1 MKKAKQY
8 VLFGR
13 STIGRLRIL
22 AYKTR
27 HSQLIKVLVA
37 IFFVAILAAIGVTL
51 LESQSNAQF
60 KNLSNGLWWAVVTMA
75 TVGYGDIV
83 PITPAG
89 RLVAGIVIMSGVTL
103 FSVFTAAVSSRVIT
117 NRLKEGKG
125 LSKSSAKNHIAIL
138 GWNPSGEN
146 IIEAIRDE
154 AIREN
159 RSIVLVNRMNP
170 DDAAQVINKYRD
182 LHIQFVYGDFGD
194 ETVLSRANIKS
205 AYAAVILPDES
216 DGSKPKSDER
226 TILGTLSVKAIEP
239 RVKVIAHIID
249 PLNEAHIR
257 RANADQV
264 VVSDRYSGYLL
275 GAHVVAPGIPELV
288 DILLKGNRGVR
299 LARRKIPHVVSGKTF
314 SDLASYFKRENE
326 AMLIG
331 IIKEEAGFK
340 LDDILSDDYTSIDH
354 FIRVKLEAAG
364 KGLSKK
370 SRVDVE
376 INPPADYKVSD
387 KDIAVVIERV

>member
-194 ETVLSRANIKS
+194 ETVRLFCQMSRMDPSQNQTSAPSSARFRLRRLSRESKS
-205 AYAAVILPDES
+205 LPIS
-216 DGSKPKSDER
+216 S
-226 TILGTLSVKAIEP
+226 TLSMKRIYAG
-239 RVKVIAHIID
+239 RTR
-249 PLNEAHIR
+249 IR
-257 RANADQV
+257 W
-264 VVSDRYSGYLL
+264 
-275 GAHVVAPGIPELV
+275 
-288 DILLKGNRGVR
+288 
-299 LARRKIPHVVSGKTF
+299 
-314 SDLASYFKRENE
+314 
-326 AMLIG
+326 
-331 IIKEEAGFK
+331 
-340 LDDILSDDYTSIDH
+340 
-354 FIRVKLEAAG
+354 
-364 KGLSKK
+364 
-370 SRVDVE
+370 
-376 INPPADYKVSD
+376 
-387 KDIAVVIERV
+387 

>member
-1 MKKAKQY
+1 MKKARRY
-8 VLFGR
+8 MLLRR
-13 STIGRLRIL
+13 STIGRLRIF
-22 AYKTR
+22 AYKMR
-27 HSQLIKVLVA
+27 RSQLIKVLAA
-37 IFFVAILAAIGVTL
+37 IFFVAILAAFGVTL
-51 LESQSNAQF
+51 LESQTNAQF

-83 PITPAG
+83 PVTPAG
-89 RLVAGIVIMSGVTL
+89 RLVAAIVIMSGVTL

-125 LSKSSAKNHIAIL
+125 LSKTSAKNHIAIL
-138 GWNPSGEN
+138 GWNPTGEN

-170 DDAAQVINKYRD
+170 DDAAQVISKYRD

-194 ETVLSRANIKS
+194 EAVLGRANIKS

-249 PLNEAHIR
+249 PLNEAHMR

-299 LARRKIPHVVSGKTF
+299 LARRKIPHVMSGKAF
-314 SDLASYFKRENE
+314 AELASHFKREND